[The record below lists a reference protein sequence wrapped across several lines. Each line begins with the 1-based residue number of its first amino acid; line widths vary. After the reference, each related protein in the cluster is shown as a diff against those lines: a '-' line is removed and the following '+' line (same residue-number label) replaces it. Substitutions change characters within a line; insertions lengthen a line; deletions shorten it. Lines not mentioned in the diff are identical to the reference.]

1 MAVASTDVAD
11 AHFLEEELVGEYSFS
26 ESHMQRFTVL
36 HKTMQ
41 NCGYSFI
48 VVAGATVL
56 TVLAQARASLP
67 CCPMSGIGA
76 HIRLGH
82 FMCSSQLLLPQP
94 LLQVSFSCA
103 AEGLLRLTALLLR
116 TPRRPTRRAV
126 TPVNTVV
133 DTCCMQLE
141 HASHSFCLLSAGD

>member
-11 AHFLEEELVGEYSFS
+11 AHFLEEELVGSVTFS

-56 TVLAQARASLP
+56 TVFAQARASLP
-67 CCPMSGIGA
+67 CCPLSGIGA
-76 HIRLGH
+76 LGTLGH
-82 FMCSSQLLLPQP
+82 FSCSSQLLLPQP
-94 LLQVSFSCA
+94 LLQD
-103 AEGLLRLTALLLR
+103 LLFLR
-116 TPRRPTRRAV
+116 R
-126 TPVNTVV
+126 
-133 DTCCMQLE
+133 
-141 HASHSFCLLSAGD
+141 